1 MRQISH
7 EKLCS
12 TLQIALGIKERQKEI
27 ANFRKDMVRKDK
39 KTWDA
44 LKGASGG
51 GSLQPFSGWNLLDGH
66 TCQVVIRGIM
76 N

>member
-1 MRQISH
+1 VL
-7 EKLCS
+7 KL
-12 TLQIALGIKERQKEI
+12 QAALGIKERQKET

-44 LKGASGG
+44 LKGASGDVG
-51 GSLQPFSGWNLLDGH
+51 LFGLESFGWSHVSNCD
-66 TCQVVIRGIM
+66 RGIM

>member
-1 MRQISH
+1 MRLISH

-44 LKGASGG
+44 LKGASG
-51 GSLQPFSGWNLLDGH
+51 SVAYSPF
-66 TCQVVIRGIM
+66 RFGIFWM
-76 N
+76 VTRVKL